1 HHKCRRAGCVRGTLC
16 VRVLRMTS
24 GSGKVRLDQRER
36 VAVITPLGD
45 VDLHNLAEV
54 VAVFAQVLSDTSTDA
69 TLLDLSEVT
78 FADSTF
84 LNQLIQTLSDHT
96 SIARPLVL
104 TGPLQSAVRRLL
116 EITGTDTFLPLA
128 DTAHEGLQQLRA
140 VDTSATRGQTP
151 AAGI

>member
-1 HHKCRRAGCVRGTLC
+1 
-16 VRVLRMTS
+16 MTS
-24 GSGKVRLDQRER
+24 GRGKVRLDQRER
-36 VAVITPLGD
+36 VAVITPVGD

-54 VAVFAQVLSDTSTDA
+54 VEVFAQVLSDTSTDA

-116 EITGTDTFLPLA
+116 EITGTDTYLPLA
-128 DTAHEGLQQLRA
+128 DTANEGLQQLRA

-151 AAGI
+151 TAGI

>member
-1 HHKCRRAGCVRGTLC
+1 
-16 VRVLRMTS
+16 MTS
-24 GSGKVRLDQRER
+24 GRGKVRLDRRER
-36 VAVITPLGD
+36 VAVITPFGD

-54 VAVFAQVLSDTSTDA
+54 EEVLAQVLSDTSTDA

-84 LNQLIQTLSDHT
+84 LNQLLQTLSDHT
-96 SIARPLVL
+96 STARPLVL

-116 EITGTDTFLPLA
+116 EITGTDTILPLA

>member
-1 HHKCRRAGCVRGTLC
+1 
-16 VRVLRMTS
+16 MTS
-24 GSGKVRLDQRER
+24 GRGKVRLDQQER
-36 VAVITPLGD
+36 VAVITPVGD
-45 VDLHNLAEV
+45 VHLHNLADV
-54 VAVFAQVLSDTSTDA
+54 VDVLAQVLSDTSTDA

-84 LNQLIQTLSDHT
+84 LNQLIQALSDHT

>member
-1 HHKCRRAGCVRGTLC
+1 
-16 VRVLRMTS
+16 MTS
-24 GSGKVRLDQRER
+24 GRGKVRLDQRER
-36 VAVITPLGD
+36 VAVITPVGD

-54 VAVFAQVLSDTSTDA
+54 VEVFAQVLSDTSTDA

-78 FADSTF
+78 FADSIF